1 MSGMQKKI
9 DTIVSQDAFDGDTV
23 TQDAM
28 DLPICWGKP
37 MRNRAVGNMAGDG
50 PFGIL
55 LLETL
60 GSTVVD
66 LVDFRGN
73 PEAFR
78 FCSC

>member
-1 MSGMQKKI
+1 
-9 DTIVSQDAFDGDTV
+9 
-23 TQDAM
+23 
-28 DLPICWGKP
+28 

-55 LLETL
+55 LLETV